1 MFIKRS
7 STKGALK
14 VVLRVRM
21 YSISFGSDNQRYCFV
36 LLLALELHKK
46 VNSFHAIGKTQ
57 GQVWHCSPSSL
68 ISFSSLIVWLHAVL
82 LLLPWEEKCMQVYMY
97 IFLNLSTTSHEKAT
111 FSLF

>member
-7 STKGALK
+7 STKEALK
-14 VVLRVRM
+14 VVLRLRM

-46 VNSFHAIGKTQ
+46 VNSFHGIGKTQ
-57 GQVWHCSPSSL
+57 GHVWHCSPSSL
-68 ISFSSLIVWLHAVL
+68 ISLSSLIVRLHAVFL
-82 LLLPWEEKCMQVYMY
+82 FLPWEEKCMQVYMY
-97 IFLNLSTTSHEKAT
+97 IFLNLSTTSHEKPT